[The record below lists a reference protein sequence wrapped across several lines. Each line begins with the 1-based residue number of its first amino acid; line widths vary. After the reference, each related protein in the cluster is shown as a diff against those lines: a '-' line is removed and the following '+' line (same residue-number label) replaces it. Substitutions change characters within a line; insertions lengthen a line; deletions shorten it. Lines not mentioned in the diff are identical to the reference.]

1 MKRLALVVPVFP
13 RLSETFIVSK
23 FLGLLDAGWDV
34 HIVCQTI
41 DSAAWAVYPD
51 LERWDLRRRVHVA
64 APHESRLAAAAR
76 WLPENVGAALR
87 APDAARRY
95 WARGR
100 SSGARLLKQAY
111 LDAPL
116 IALRPD
122 IVHFEFGSLAV
133 GRAHLKERLNS
144 KFTVSFRGYDLHH
157 VGLEQPSYYQ
167 DVWAAA
173 DGLHLLGE
181 NLWEWALRRGCP
193 PDMPHVLIPPAIDTA
208 FFIPGT
214 ARQERPAGAP
224 LRILSVGRLDWKK
237 GYEYGLDAVR
247 LLREAGVAVEYRVI
261 GAGAYLEPL
270 AFCRYQLGLEG
281 EVDFLGGQPRAEVRD
296 HMAWADVFLHPAV
309 SEGFCNAVIEA
320 QAMELAIVS
329 SDAGGLVEN
338 VADGETGFVVPRRDA
353 AALADKLSVL
363 AADPG
368 LRRRMGEAGRA
379 RVERCFRLP
388 DQIAAFD
395 RFYSRMVG
403 HD

>member
-1 MKRLALVVPVFP
+1 MKRLALVVPIFP

-23 FLGLLDAGWDV
+23 FLGLLDAGWDA
-34 HIVCQTI
+34 HIVCQRI
-41 DSAAWAVYPD
+41 DRAAWDAYPD
-51 LERWDLRRRVHVA
+51 LGRRDLRGRVHVA
-64 APHESRLAAAAR
+64 APHESRLTAAAR
-76 WLPENVGAALR
+76 WLPENVETALR
-87 APDAARRY
+87 APGAARRY
-95 WARGR
+95 WTTGRG
-100 SSGARLLKQAY
+100 SGGRLLKQAY

-133 GRAHLKERLNS
+133 GRTYLKQRLGS
-144 KFTVSFRGYDLHH
+144 KLTVSFRGYDLHH
-157 VGLEQPSYYQ
+157 VGLEQPDYYR

-181 NLWEWALRRGCP
+181 KLWEWALRRGCP

-208 FFIPGT
+208 FFTPG
-214 ARQERPAGAP
+214 AGREERPAGAP

-237 GYEYGLDAVR
+237 GYEYGLDAIR
-247 LLREAGVAVEYRVI
+247 LLREAGVGVEYRVI

-270 AFCRYQLGLEG
+270 AYCRYELGLER
-281 EVDFLGGQPRAEVRD
+281 EVEFLGGRPRAEVRD

-320 QAMELAIVS
+320 QAMELPVVS

-338 VADGETGFVVPRRDA
+338 VADGETGFVVPRRDPV
-353 AALADKLSVL
+353 ALADKLAAL
-363 AADPG
+363 AADTG
-368 LRRRMGEAGRA
+368 LRRRLGEAGRA

-395 RFYSRMVG
+395 RFYSRVVG